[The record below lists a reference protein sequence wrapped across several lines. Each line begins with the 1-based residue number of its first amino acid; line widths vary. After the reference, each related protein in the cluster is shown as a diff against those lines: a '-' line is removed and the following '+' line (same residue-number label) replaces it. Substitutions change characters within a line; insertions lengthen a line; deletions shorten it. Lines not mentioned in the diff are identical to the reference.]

1 MAEEKNETD
10 TAKAGALRSSLTIE
24 LHSHYAIRLWEGRRR
39 QPDDLRERGRPQ
51 ILSMP
56 RVIQRAGLM
65 SRDAEGDNP
74 YADMAL
80 LKLENALDLA
90 TTEIQKLVDEL
101 EATLKA
107 IPARISLTDVSSV
120 SPLNIGV
127 FSGTPLGYRCVWL
140 LVGYDQL
147 ALKVFQAS
155 HYGLI
160 TGKERDEMLSN
171 GGHLVRKVYGVAQ
184 HYRSF
189 AVTRSDLAQKTV
201 IANEAIKLLGEV
213 DQDVMSGKM
222 LSTFSPNLK
231 KLAANSE
238 ASE

>member
-1 MAEEKNETD
+1 
-10 TAKAGALRSSLTIE
+10 
-24 LHSHYAIRLWEGRRR
+24 
-39 QPDDLRERGRPQ
+39 
-51 ILSMP
+51 
-56 RVIQRAGLM
+56 M
-65 SRDAEGDNP
+65 SRDAEGDNL

-101 EATLKA
+101 AATLKA

-127 FSGTPLGYRCVWL
+127 FSRTPLGYRCVWL

-147 ALKVFQAS
+147 AMKVFQAF

-160 TGKERDEMLSN
+160 SGKERDEMLSN
-171 GGHLVRKVYGVAQ
+171 GGYLVRKVYGVAQ

-189 AVTRSDLAQKTV
+189 AVTRADLEQKMV
-201 IANEAIKLLGEV
+201 IASEAVKLLGDV
-213 DQDVMSGKM
+213 DLDVMVGKM

-231 KLAANSE
+231 KLAENSE

>member
-1 MAEEKNETD
+1 
-10 TAKAGALRSSLTIE
+10 
-24 LHSHYAIRLWEGRRR
+24 
-39 QPDDLRERGRPQ
+39 
-51 ILSMP
+51 MP
-56 RVIQRAGLM
+56 RVIQRTGLM
-65 SRDAEGDNP
+65 SRDAEGDYS

-107 IPARISLTDVSSV
+107 IPARFSLTDVSSV

-127 FSGTPLGYRCVWL
+127 FSRTPLNIGVFSRTPLGYRYVWL

-147 ALKVFQAS
+147 AMKVFQAS

-160 TGKERDEMLSN
+160 SGKERDEMLSN
-171 GGHLVRKVYGVAQ
+171 GGHLVHKVYGVAQ

-189 AVTRSDLAQKTV
+189 AVTRADLQQNTV
-201 IANEAIKLLGEV
+201 IASEAVKLLGDV
-213 DQDVMSGKM
+213 DLDVMAGKM
-222 LSTFSPNLK
+222 LSTFSTNLI
-231 KLAANSE
+231 KLAENSA